1 MAVKMHILVCGG
13 TGCSASAS
21 HEIVEELNKE
31 LVAHDLTDFAKVV
44 VTGCFGF
51 CERGPIVKIIP
62 DNTFY
67 TRVKPSD
74 AKEIIEEHIIKG
86 RKVQRLLYVAPDT
99 KQSVPDS
106 KHMEFYKKQ
115 LRIALRNCG
124 FIDPENIEESIAR
137 DGYAALG
144 KCLTEMTPEQVVA

>member
-86 RKVQRLLYVAPDT
+86 RKVQRLLYSTRSSSASPCATAVSSIPRT
-99 KQSVPDS
+99 SRNP
-106 KHMEFYKKQ
+106 
-115 LRIALRNCG
+115 LRVTA
-124 FIDPENIEESIAR
+124 
-137 DGYAALG
+137 
-144 KCLTEMTPEQVVA
+144 TPPWASASPR

>member
-74 AKEIIEEHIIKG
+74 AKEIIEEHISSTRSSSASPCATAVSSIP
-86 RKVQRLLYVAPDT
+86 RTSRNP
-99 KQSVPDS
+99 
-106 KHMEFYKKQ
+106 
-115 LRIALRNCG
+115 LRVTAMPPWASASPR
-124 FIDPENIEESIAR
+124 
-137 DGYAALG
+137 
-144 KCLTEMTPEQVVA
+144 